1 LSGNSGRKPNPLL
14 RRVRSDWLTLGAGV
28 LFLLLLIACLGA
40 PLYARYAGTGPNDN
54 HVEDQVPLHGRL
66 TDVVSSDG
74 LPIGATWSRRFL
86 LGADANGRDVAVR
99 LLYGGR
105 SSLAVGA
112 SAAGIAVI
120 LGTLIGMIAGFAGGI
135 TDAILSRAMDMIWA
149 FPAILLGIAL
159 GTAMELGGISLGP
172 IRLHNSSLMIAA
184 CIIGIVY
191 IPYVG
196 KIVRT
201 QVERL
206 RERDFVHAARLQNA
220 GAIQILWLEILPNI
234 LPLIAILIP
243 LVLAQSI
250 LLEAG
255 LSYLGA
261 GVRPPNPSWG
271 GMISDGIR
279 LLPGVIHL
287 TLAPGVMLV
296 ATTLS
301 INVCGDGLRKA
312 LDPRG
317 QLGGTVR

>member
-1 LSGNSGRKPNPLL
+1 LKESSSRRAVLHRISGDLL
-14 RRVRSDWLTLGAGV
+14 AMVAGTMC
-28 LFLLLLIACLGA
+28 LLLLLACLCA
-40 PLYARYAGTGPNDN
+40 PLYARFVGTGPNDN
-54 HVEDQVPLHGRL
+54 HVMERVPLHGSL
-66 TDVVSSDG
+66 ADVVSIDG
-74 LPIGATWSRRFL
+74 LPIGATWGRRFM

-105 SSLAVGA
+105 SSLAVGVC
-112 SAAGIAVI
+112 AAGIAV
-120 LGTLIGMIAGFAGGI
+120 LFGALIGMIAGYSGGLL
-135 TDAILSRAMDMIWA
+135 DSVLSRAMDVIWA

-159 GTAMELGGISLGP
+159 GTSMQLGGIVLGP
-172 IRLHNSSLMIAA
+172 IRLQDSSLGVAA
-184 CIIGIVY
+184 AIIGIVY

-196 KIVRT
+196 KIIRT

-206 RERDFVHAARLQNA
+206 RELDFVHAAVLQNA
-220 GAIQILWLEILPNI
+220 SALEVLRLEILPGI
-234 LPLIAILIP
+234 LPLIAILVP

-287 TLAPGVMLV
+287 TLAPGIMLV
-296 ATTLS
+296 VTTLS
-301 INVCGDGLRKA
+301 INLFGDGLRRA
-312 LDPRG
+312 LDPHG
-317 QLGGTVR
+317 QFGGAVR